1 MILYLFL
8 LNFFI
13 FHEQTKFDLKFKI
26 SNIKYSGKMYFALYD
41 NPDDFNSKNESIENM
56 KLVIREIVNPNVH
69 ELDLKVE
76 NGNYA
81 VKIYIDKNL
90 NQKFDTNF
98 FGFPTEQFGFSNDVI
113 GIIGPPSFEKAS
125 FLVNNNKSIEI
136 KMK

>member
-81 VKIYIDKNL
+81 VKIFI
-90 NQKFDTNF
+90 
-98 FGFPTEQFGFSNDVI
+98 SCC
-113 GIIGPPSFEKAS
+113 
-125 FLVNNNKSIEI
+125 
-136 KMK
+136 

>member
-1 MILYLFL
+1 
-8 LNFFI
+8 
-13 FHEQTKFDLKFKI
+13 
-26 SNIKYSGKMYFALYD
+26 MYFALYD
-41 NPDDFNSKNESIENM
+41 NPVDFNSKDESIKNM

-69 ELDLKVE
+69 ELELKVE

-81 VKIYIDKNL
+81 VKIYIDKNS